1 MLYFGNLGEHGK
13 YIIVRGL
20 PPPPLHYY
28 FQAAAAAGG
37 DPEEALTESSGGGC
51 RMRCGGKR
59 SSLRSTIYLTCTII
73 KGSSIRQP
81 ILLGQI
87 P

>member
-28 FQAAAAAGG
+28 FQAAGG
-37 DPEEALTESSGGGC
+37 DPEEALTESSGGGVGC
-51 RMRCGGKR
+51 DPVE
-59 SSLRSTIYLTCTII
+59 
-73 KGSSIRQP
+73 KGAVYAPQFI
-81 ILLGQI
+81 
-87 P
+87 